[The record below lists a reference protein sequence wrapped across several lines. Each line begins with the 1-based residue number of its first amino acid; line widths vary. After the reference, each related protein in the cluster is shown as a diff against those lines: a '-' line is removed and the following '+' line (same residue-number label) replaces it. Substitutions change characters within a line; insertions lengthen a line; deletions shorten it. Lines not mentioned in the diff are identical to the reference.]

1 MAQGTQ
7 WRPSLLPPLKP
18 GGMLPPILHQGPLG
32 RLWYRQDLEFLLPKT
47 CVTMELRS
55 PLAYLDPHSV
65 NLTALLAAVVMDSLK
80 EELYSARL
88 AGLSYTLMATKAG
101 LTLSVRGFH
110 HRLGVLVEALVQ
122 QLARPEVEAARLE
135 AMRERRGRSLRNQS
149 RAEPRVLGR
158 LDMAA
163 VTGEKVWRE
172 QEMEEVL
179 ERATL
184 QELNN
189 FHGRLLSPGRRCG
202 GSRRWRRC
210 WRGQHYKSLT
220 TSMVDCWPGCTSR
233 AWWWGTVRPSGP
245 WTSR

>member
-47 CVTMELRS
+47 CVTMELSS
-55 PLAYLDPHSV
+55 PLAYLDPHSA

-122 QLARPEVEAARLE
+122 QLARPEVKAARLE

-149 RAEPRVLGR
+149 KAEPRVLGR

-189 FHGRLLSPGRRCG
+189 FHGRLLARV
-202 GSRRWRRC
+202 
-210 WRGQHYKSLT
+210 HVESL
-220 TSMVDCWPGCTSR
+220 VVGNCTPEWALDLHQGVVAVLGAR
-233 AWWWGTVRPSGP
+233 
-245 WTSR
+245 